1 MDLQRFYAGTCFD
14 AYRYLGG
21 HMEAEGGVFRTFA
34 PSAAGEVPPAHLL
47 HGLLLQLSLIH
58 I

>member
-1 MDLQRFYAGTCFD
+1 MDLQRFYAGACFD

-34 PSAAGEVPPAHLL
+34 PSAAGLGQVPTCRTW
-47 HGLLLQLSLIH
+47 GSSWK
-58 I
+58 